1 MSMLRTPRRNILLL
15 LLSLPLYTLLRGQEV
30 HTFGF
35 LLQPPSAQ
43 SLAMG
48 GKVISYI
55 DANPG
60 LALDNPALYGH
71 EVAGRL
77 YLSYFNYLR
86 GSHSANVLYGLPLG
100 ERGAWAVSLRSTY
113 YGKMPGYDV
122 NGKATAPFQAMEMAL
137 SGLYSYDLTDKLR
150 GGLALK
156 MLYGQIERYS
166 AYALVADAGL
176 SYYRYDW
183 GTAIGVTISNVGGM
197 LKSYGYS
204 RRMPQWDIRLGLSQQ
219 LARAPIRFHLTLH
232 GLTPYNIQSW
242 GSGHKTWVRVASH
255 LAGGVEFI
263 PSEQF
268 WVGIGYNTKQA
279 VDLSDRGAKSLSGLS
294 AGVGFNQKHYRL
306 ALGATYYH
314 PQMLGLMFSIS
325 TSFGNDKYVY

>member
-1 MSMLRTPRRNILLL
+1 MSQLRLSLRSLILLL
-15 LLSLPLYTLLRGQEV
+15 LCTLSHALMSGQEA

-77 YLSYFNYLR
+77 FLSYFNYMR
-86 GSHSANVLYGLPLG
+86 GTHSANALYGLSLG
-100 ERGAWAVSLRSTY
+100 ERGAWAVSMRSTY
-113 YGKMPGYDV
+113 YGKMEGYDV
-122 NGKATAPFQAMEMAL
+122 AGVATAPFQAMEMAL
-137 SGLYSYDLTDKLR
+137 SGLYSYDLTDRLR

-156 MLYGQIERYS
+156 VLYGQIERYS
-166 AYALVADAGL
+166 AFALVADAGL
-176 SYYRYDW
+176 SYYRPEW
-183 GTAIGVTISNVGGM
+183 GTAVGVTVSNVGGM
-197 LKSYGYS
+197 LKSYGLS
-204 RRMPQWDIRLGLSQQ
+204 RRMPQGDIRVGMSQR
-219 LARAPIRFHLTLH
+219 LAHAPIRFHMTLH
-232 GLTPYNIQSW
+232 GLTPYNIQTW
-242 GSGHKTWVRVASH
+242 GAGRSTWIRIASH
-255 LAGGVEFI
+255 LAGGVEFV

-268 WVGIGYNTKQA
+268 WVGIGYNAKQA
-279 VDLSDRGAKSLSGLS
+279 IDLSERGAKSLSGLS
-294 AGVGFNQKHYRL
+294 AGVGFNQRHYRL

-314 PQMLGLMFSIS
+314 PQMLGLMFSFS
-325 TSFGNDKYVY
+325 TTFGNDRYVY